1 MQSFA
6 FTGARPASDVTAE
19 LPTLGLNY
27 REEWIETTPATSTQ
41 ALAPPPTSIAARPQ
55 PMTAIGN
62 LGDALRRFDLNRD
75 GKIDGREGA
84 TMYRTIEKEHKA
96 ELSGLHVARAHDAAA
111 AQWART
117 RTLRQEVED
126 LERRNMDAE
135 QTAQRGALAT
145 SLAKLKGQ
153 LSNKHAIERREVREW
168 NEDRMGDLEDRQE
181 KERDV
186 LEWRIAKLPRPEV
199 KWSKRY
205 LDLRCA
211 EDRLME
217 QHRYVKREEGRY
229 YTSTVS
235 RYCSLTFLAL
245 LSQVQGSQ
253 GRARDAREDPAG
265 RGGPVLRGVGS
276 QVPRRGP
283 RGSRQEAHVRGY
295 QARAAQRG
303 AFLLLGAV
311 ATAPAS
317 LTSPPPPLPLLRAQ
331 ATSWREKRAREKESA
346 VNEGRVGIHLRD
358 MKHEQHMDNLK
369 RPELHHPPSKLL
381 ERRPNHRK
389 TAAAFRG
396 EQLSGYLTEG
406 TRKTS
411 FEDDSVDYSKLV
423 AFDPRGRWAAS
434 TVRVAGA
441 GDRQGKLSGCGENIH
456 DRGIAEVAK
465 RRAATARKTSRGPVG
480 ISQSQRVIVQAL
492 TSIHP
497 FEANLESTFA
507 FGEQDTLWARDDR
520 ETAYVLRGNTRRVEG
535 V

>member
-27 REEWIETTPATSTQ
+27 REEWIETTPVTSTQ

-217 QHRYVKREEGRY
+217 QHRYVKREEGRD
-229 YTSTVS
+229 YTTTVY

-317 LTSPPPPLPLLRAQ
+317 LTSPPPPFPSCAHRP
-331 ATSWREKRAREKESA
+331 RHGARSGPA
-346 VNEGRVGIHLRD
+346 RRS
-358 MKHEQHMDNLK
+358 
-369 RPELHHPPSKLL
+369 RP
-381 ERRPNHRK
+381 
-389 TAAAFRG
+389 
-396 EQLSGYLTEG
+396 
-406 TRKTS
+406 
-411 FEDDSVDYSKLV
+411 
-423 AFDPRGRWAAS
+423 
-434 TVRVAGA
+434 
-441 GDRQGKLSGCGENIH
+441 
-456 DRGIAEVAK
+456 
-465 RRAATARKTSRGPVG
+465 
-480 ISQSQRVIVQAL
+480 
-492 TSIHP
+492 
-497 FEANLESTFA
+497 
-507 FGEQDTLWARDDR
+507 
-520 ETAYVLRGNTRRVEG
+520 
-535 V
+535 

>member
-1 MQSFA
+1 M
-6 FTGARPASDVTAE
+6 
-19 LPTLGLNY
+19 
-27 REEWIETTPATSTQ
+27 
-41 ALAPPPTSIAARPQ
+41 
-55 PMTAIGN
+55 
-62 LGDALRRFDLNRD
+62 
-75 GKIDGREGA
+75 
-84 TMYRTIEKEHKA
+84 
-96 ELSGLHVARAHDAAA
+96 
-111 AQWART
+111 
-117 RTLRQEVED
+117 
-126 LERRNMDAE
+126 
-135 QTAQRGALAT
+135 
-145 SLAKLKGQ
+145 
-153 LSNKHAIERREVREW
+153 
-168 NEDRMGDLEDRQE
+168 
-181 KERDV
+181 
-186 LEWRIAKLPRPEV
+186 
-199 KWSKRY
+199 
-205 LDLRCA
+205 
-211 EDRLME
+211 
-217 QHRYVKREEGRY
+217 
-229 YTSTVS
+229 
-235 RYCSLTFLAL
+235 
-245 LSQVQGSQ
+245 
-253 GRARDAREDPAG
+253 
-265 RGGPVLRGVGS
+265 
-276 QVPRRGP
+276 
-283 RGSRQEAHVRGY
+283 
-295 QARAAQRG
+295 
-303 AFLLLGAV
+303 
-311 ATAPAS
+311 
-317 LTSPPPPLPLLRAQ
+317 
-331 ATSWREKRAREKESA
+331 
-346 VNEGRVGIHLRD
+346 NEGRVGIHLRD

-492 TSIHP
+492 TSLHP